1 MLMGAWCWVLG
12 AGWVLGGCWVAN
24 EDMLVGFNSRVELMD
39 SLWLDNKFLRREAAM
54 RRRKKTAISFADSQ
68 DSRDQLKISNT
79 LLIVAPSFV
88 IT

>member
-1 MLMGAWCWVLG
+1 MDE
-12 AGWVLGGCWVAN
+12 VLGGCWVAT
-24 EDMLVGFNSRVELMD
+24 EDMLVGFNSE
-39 SLWLDNKFLRREAAM
+39 RREAAM
-54 RRRKKTAISFADSQ
+54 RRREKTAISFADSQ